1 ALQLRMQASGLGH
14 IAYEAFLMLPFIFT
28 IVAMAFMSRNAVAP
42 SALLK
47 PFRREER

>member
-1 ALQLRMQASGLGH
+1 H
-14 IAYEAFLMLPFIFT
+14 IPYEAFLMLPFIFT
-28 IVAMAFMSRNAVAP
+28 IVAMAVMSRNAVAP